1 MKLRQIIKRVLKEE
15 KENKDKI
22 ILSILKKFIPDNTV
36 MEFSY
41 PLPYAE
47 DQGLNVDVE
56 IELSIG
62 SDIGVTTVENDG
74 KFGGYILT
82 IPLIIH
88 NAKWRGP
95 GEKFHPTSPRAFDH
109 SPTLIRPFLKYMDDK
124 IWKGIPII
132 DKTFKLIFNNGEE
145 INVMI

>member
-47 DQGLNVDVE
+47 DRGLNVDVE
-56 IELSIG
+56 IEFSIG
-62 SDIGVTTVENDG
+62 SDLGVTTVENDG
-74 KFGGYILT
+74 KFSGYILS

-88 NAKWRGP
+88 DAKWRGP
-95 GEKFHPTSPRAFDH
+95 GEKFHPAPPNAFR
-109 SPTLIRPFLKYMDDK
+109 SPTLVAPFVNYVDNK

-132 DKTFKLIFNNGEE
+132 EMSFQLIFDNGEE
-145 INVMI
+145 LIV